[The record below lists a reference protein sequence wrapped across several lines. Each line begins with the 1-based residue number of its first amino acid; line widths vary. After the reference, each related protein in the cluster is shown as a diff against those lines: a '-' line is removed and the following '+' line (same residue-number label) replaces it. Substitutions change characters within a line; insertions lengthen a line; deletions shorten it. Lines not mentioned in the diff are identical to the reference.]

1 MKATKKRQC
10 SSPQCST
17 THLSSQYKWAFRPRR
32 QFLSSQ
38 LELQL
43 RLRDKPHSRTCHHR
57 LNQTFPTF
65 TRSQTP
71 RDDVL
76 IRVQRFVFLP
86 YLLAAINPMLAPP
99 LPPLN
104 SSHAPASIWS
114 SLRLLQQAGE
124 SPVFL
129 HATRCARTRRWVLR
143 SPRQPS
149 ALPMRRLGLPA
160 ARHKRTLARARATTP
175 DTARRA

>member
-1 MKATKKRQC
+1 MLYH
-10 SSPQCST
+10 SS
-17 THLSSQYKWAFRPRR
+17 LQYKWAARPRR

-38 LELQL
+38 LKLQL
-43 RLRDKPHSRTCHHR
+43 RLRDKPHSRTFHHR
-57 LNQTFPTF
+57 LNQTLPTF

-99 LPPLN
+99 LSTLN

-114 SLRLLQQAGE
+114 SLRLLQRAE

-129 HATRCARTRRWVLR
+129 HATRCARTWRWVLR
-143 SPRQPS
+143 SPRQPP
-149 ALPMRRLGLPA
+149 ALPLRRLGLPA

-175 DTARRA
+175 DTARRARAARAHAMQTL